1 MTIPGQVGL
10 LSRTL
15 SQDNTKLDTFN
26 SSTGHQRQ
34 MDFCEFKTSM
44 VYMVSSGQLGLHT
57 ETLSQKQNKIKKHT
71 EKKKKFLKKGCYF
84 LPTRK
89 LEMSSE
95 FMSHMGDLL
104 IISPKLEPTVSK
116 DCGLSLTNRHI
127 WSCFSKKTG
136 VSTLFFGLGT
146 GPGAAGRLAFVWRNI
161 KVRLNRLL
169 SLSFPLS
176 KQLCWKWLNLTRAAF
191 FWQ

>member
-1 MTIPGQVGL
+1 
-10 LSRTL
+10 
-15 SQDNTKLDTFN
+15 
-26 SSTGHQRQ
+26 
-34 MDFCEFKTSM
+34 
-44 VYMVSSGQLGLHT
+44 
-57 ETLSQKQNKIKKHT
+57 
-71 EKKKKFLKKGCYF
+71 
-84 LPTRK
+84 
-89 LEMSSE
+89 MSSE

-104 IISPKLEPTVSK
+104 TISPKLEPTVSK

-169 SLSFPLS
+169 SLSLPLS

-191 FWQ
+191 FWQWHQEISETRQKGLHWLKQSWRVSSQGRGFLHPPQLACPQAGTTVPQQQQQQSIWRGSFLTNATTCHSTIRA